1 MRKLTQVSIAL
12 VLGLLVSLS
21 MFGAGAF
28 AQRVNQAPADCG
40 DSSSSCDSHT
50 ECVSVMQSF
59 KQFKEVREVTL
70 EQVAVVHREVKTVKV
85 ARFVRHLVTIHSGSH
100 ILHVWRSV
108 TVWKF
113 KHVVHLI
120 HTFKIHQVVHF
131 VKKAVASQHAV
142 RVCHQV
148 F

>member
-28 AQRVNQAPADCG
+28 AQSANQALANCG
-40 DSSSSCDSHT
+40 NSSSCNSHT
-50 ECVSVMQSF
+50 ECVTQMQSF

-70 EQVAVVHREVKTVKV
+70 ERVAVVHREVKTVRV
-85 ARFVRHLVTIHSGSH
+85 ARFVRRLVTIHSGSH

-108 TVWKF
+108 KVWQYKQA
-113 KHVVHLI
+113 VHLV
-120 HTFKIHQVVHF
+120 HTFQIHQAVHF

>member
-28 AQRVNQAPADCG
+28 ARSANQAPANCG
-40 DSSSSCDSHT
+40 DSSSCNSHT
-50 ECVSVMQSF
+50 ECITQWQSF

-70 EQVAVVHREVKTVKV
+70 ERIAVVHHEVKTIRI
-85 ARFVRHLVTIHSGSH
+85 ARFVRRLVAIHSGSH
-100 ILHVWRSV
+100 ILHAWRSV
-108 TVWKF
+108 KIWQY
-113 KHVVHLI
+113 KHVVRLV
-120 HTFKIHQVVHF
+120 HTIQIHQAVHF
-131 VKKAVASQHAV
+131 VKKALASQHAV

>member
-12 VLGLLVSLS
+12 VLCLLVSLS

-28 AQRVNQAPADCG
+28 AQSANQALANCG
-40 DSSSSCDSHT
+40 NSSSCNSHT

-59 KQFKEVREVTL
+59 KQFKEVREVLL
-70 EQVAVVHREVKTVKV
+70 ERVAVVHREVKTVRV
-85 ARFVRHLVTIHSGSH
+85 ARFVRRLVTIHSGSH
-100 ILHVWRSV
+100 FLHVWRSV
-108 TVWKF
+108 KVWQY
-113 KHVVHLI
+113 KHVVRLV
-120 HTFKIHQVVHF
+120 HTFQIHQVVHF
-131 VKKAVASQHAV
+131 VKKAIASQHAV